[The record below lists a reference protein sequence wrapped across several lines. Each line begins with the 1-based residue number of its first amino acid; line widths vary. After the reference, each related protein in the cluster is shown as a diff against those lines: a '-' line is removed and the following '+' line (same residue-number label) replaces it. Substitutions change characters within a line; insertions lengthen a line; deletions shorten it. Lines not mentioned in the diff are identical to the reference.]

1 MAGGKS
7 RARREDPKRAE
18 PNRTGNG
25 ASGGS
30 RTSGGAE
37 VGRRAANHREV
48 IDRAVKLA
56 YDIVDEHIVQGRRA
70 AERLRQGA
78 YSSADFDDDLRQCL
92 DRALRLSKDL
102 GVVGVDF
109 FDVMRR
115 RAASRTGT
123 DSSAPEAAVEVN
135 SKRRRAEVKF
145 HVRPGVKGFNPS
157 VPPIHS
163 ADQGKTPLSD
173 VRFEFRDGSR
183 PVLVVNIPEDHP
195 PGVYHGAIVDSKTH
209 EPQGFISVRVI
220 KEDAR

>member
-1 MAGGKS
+1 MAGEKNHATRQDPERTG
-7 RARREDPKRAE
+7 PKRTASQAGGGSPTSAGAE
-18 PNRTGNG
+18 P
-25 ASGGS
+25 A
-30 RTSGGAE
+30 
-37 VGRRAANHREV
+37 RRAANHREV
-48 IDRAVKLA
+48 IDQAVKLA
-56 YDIVDEHIVQGRRA
+56 YGVVDDHIAQGRRA
-70 AERLRQGA
+70 AERLRQGS

-109 FDVMRR
+109 LDVMRR
-115 RAASRTGT
+115 RAASRSGT
-123 DSSAPEAAVEVN
+123 DPSTPEAALEVN

-145 HVRPGVKGFNPS
+145 HIRPGVRGFNPT

-163 ADQGKTPLSD
+163 ADQNKAPLSD
-173 VRFEFRDGSR
+173 VHFELRDGSR

-220 KEDAR
+220 KEDNP